1 MVDRVLG
8 VALDQRAGDFRRL
21 VEPPRPQLPYHE
33 RGSGNWRARL
43 CTEHLF
49 QRGETLLALTGID
62 LRSPDLCLDG
72 WVIGIESGG
81 FFELLQ
87 REIGLAVRHIGVSQH
102 RQCRRIC
109 RHPID
114 QWLEVFDRP

>member
-1 MVDRVLG
+1 VVDRVLG

-72 WVIGIESGG
+72 WVIGIESGS

-87 REIGLAVRHIGVSQH
+87 GEVRFCGPPYKHFPERPMSPHLAAF
-102 RQCRRIC
+102 CR
-109 RHPID
+109 PM
-114 QWLEVFDRP
+114 V